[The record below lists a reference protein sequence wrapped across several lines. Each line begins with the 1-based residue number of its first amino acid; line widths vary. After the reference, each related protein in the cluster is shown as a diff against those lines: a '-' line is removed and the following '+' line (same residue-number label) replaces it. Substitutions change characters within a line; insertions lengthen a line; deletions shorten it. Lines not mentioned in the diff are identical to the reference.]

1 MRNKLAYLGFAPKI
15 PTNLQYETCF
25 YVQDFATSYTKGSL
39 MRYKLPVILVLA
51 IFLAAAGSVAG
62 QKQGKSWKEWSRT
75 DAQKVL
81 NDSPWAHLQVD
92 QDFVEPT
99 PLTRPPDP
107 SIDTR
112 LKQNDGMTYGIR
124 FFSAR
129 PVRQAFVRMIQLQK
143 KDLTPEV
150 TARLNSFAEVVS
162 EDSIII
168 AVTIE
173 NPDANML
180 GKAMQ
185 IVRNAT
191 TPMLKN
197 TTYLERSDGKR
208 VFIDQYTP
216 PGSDGFGARFIFP
229 RMLDGKPFLGPEF
242 TMVRFVSDLG
252 NSIKFHM
259 TYKVKDMMLDGKVE
273 Y

>member
-1 MRNKLAYLGFAPKI
+1 MTHKLTAFMFLTI
-15 PTNLQYETCF
+15 C
-25 YVQDFATSYTKGSL
+25 L
-39 MRYKLPVILVLA
+39 M
-51 IFLAAAGSVAG
+51 AAGSVVG
-62 QKQGKSWKEWSRT
+62 QKQLKPWKEWSKT

-92 QDFVEPT
+92 QDFVDPT
-99 PLTRPPDP
+99 PLTRPRDP
-107 SIDTR
+107 SVDAR
-112 LKQNDGMTYGIR
+112 LKQNEGMTYGIR

-143 KDLTPEV
+143 KDLAPDMV
-150 TARLNSFAEVVS
+150 SRLNIFAEAAS
-162 EDSIII
+162 EGSIII

-191 TPMLKN
+191 TATLKN
-197 TTYLERSDGKR
+197 STYLERSDGKR
-208 VFIDQYTP
+208 LFLEEYMP
-216 PGSDGFGARFIFP
+216 PGRDGFGARFIFP
-229 RMLDGKPFLGPEF
+229 RTLDGKPFLSPEF
-242 TMVRFVSDLG
+242 TIVRFVSDLDS
-252 NSIKFHM
+252 SIKFHM
-259 TYKVKDMMLDGKVE
+259 TYKVKDMMIGDKLE

>member
-1 MRNKLAYLGFAPKI
+1 MTNKLTVVMFL
-15 PTNLQYETCF
+15 TTC
-25 YVQDFATSYTKGSL
+25 L
-39 MRYKLPVILVLA
+39 MI
-51 IFLAAAGSVAG
+51 AGSVAG
-62 QKQGKSWKEWSRT
+62 QKKLKPWKEWSKT
-75 DAQKVL
+75 DAQKIL
-81 NDSPWAHLQVD
+81 SDSPWAHLQVD

-112 LKQNDGMTYGIR
+112 LKQNEGMTYGIR

-143 KDLTPEV
+143 KDLAPEV
-150 TARLNSFAEVVS
+150 VARLNTFAEVVS

-168 AVTIE
+168 AVTVE

-185 IVRNAT
+185 IVRNAS
-191 TPMLKN
+191 TPALKN
-197 TTYLERSDGKR
+197 STYLERNDGKR
-208 VFIDQYTP
+208 VFLEEYTP

-229 RMLDGKPFLGPEF
+229 RLVDGKPFLNPEI
-242 TMVRFVSDLG
+242 TSVRFVSDLG
-252 NSIKFHM
+252 SSIKFNM
-259 TYKVKDMMLDGKVE
+259 TYKVKEMMLDGKLE

>member
-1 MRNKLAYLGFAPKI
+1 MIK
-15 PTNLQYETCF
+15 
-25 YVQDFATSYTKGSL
+25 
-39 MRYKLPVILVLA
+39 KLPVVMFATICLL
-51 IFLAAAGSVAG
+51 AAGSVAG
-62 QKQGKSWKEWSRT
+62 QKQSKPWKEWSKT

-92 QDFVEPT
+92 QDFVEPS

-112 LKQNDGMTYGIR
+112 LKQNEGMTYGIR

-150 TARLNSFAEVVS
+150 VTRLNSFAEAVS
-162 EDSIII
+162 EDAIII
-168 AVTIE
+168 AVTVE

-185 IVRNAT
+185 IIRNAT
-191 TPMLKN
+191 TASLH
-197 TTYLERSDGKR
+197 TVTYLERSDGKR
-208 VFIDQYTP
+208 VFLEQYVP
-216 PGSDGFGARFIFP
+216 PGSDGFGSRFIFP
-229 RMLDGKPFLGPEF
+229 RLVDGKPFLGPEF
-242 TMVRFVSDLG
+242 ATVRFVADFGSSS
-252 NSIKFHM
+252 SIKLNM
-259 TYKVKDMMLDGKVE
+259 TYKVKDMMLDGKLE

>member
-1 MRNKLAYLGFAPKI
+1 MSK
-15 PTNLQYETCF
+15 
-25 YVQDFATSYTKGSL
+25 
-39 MRYKLPVILVLA
+39 KLPVVM
-51 IFLAAAGSVAG
+51 FLALCLMAAGSVAG
-62 QKQGKSWKEWSRT
+62 QKKLKPWKEWSKA
-75 DAQKVL
+75 DAQKIL

-92 QDFVEPT
+92 QDFQEAS

-107 SIDTR
+107 SVDTR
-112 LKQNDGMTYGIR
+112 LRQNDGMTYGIR
-124 FFSAR
+124 IFSAR

-143 KDLTPEV
+143 KDLPPDT
-150 TARLNSFAEVVS
+150 TARLNSFAEATS
-162 EDSIII
+162 DDSIII

-191 TPMLKN
+191 AVRIRN
-197 TTYLERSDGKR
+197 TTFLERNDGKR
-208 VFIDQYTP
+208 VFLEEYTP

-229 RMLDGKPFLGPEF
+229 RMVDGQPFLNPELS
-242 TMVRFVSDLG
+242 TVRFVSDLG
-252 NSIKFHM
+252 NSVEMNM
-259 TYKVKDMMLDGKVE
+259 TYKVKDMMLDGKLE

>member
-1 MRNKLAYLGFAPKI
+1 MTHKLA
-15 PTNLQYETCF
+15 
-25 YVQDFATSYTKGSL
+25 
-39 MRYKLPVILVLA
+39 A
-51 IFLAAAGSVAG
+51 ITFLTICLIAAGSIAG
-62 QKQGKSWKEWSRT
+62 QKQVKSWKEWPKT

-99 PLTRPPDP
+99 PLTRPRDP
-107 SIDTR
+107 SVDTR
-112 LKQNDGMTYGIR
+112 LKQNEGMTYGIR

-129 PVRQAFVRMIQLQK
+129 PVRQAFVRIIQLQR
-143 KDLTPEV
+143 KDLAPEMV
-150 TARLNSFAEVVS
+150 SRLNTFAEAAS

-168 AVTIE
+168 AVTVE

-191 TPMLKN
+191 TATLKN
-197 TTYLERSDGKR
+197 STYLERSDGKR
-208 VFIDQYTP
+208 VFLEEYTP
-216 PGSDGFGARFIFP
+216 PGRDGFGARFIFP
-229 RMLDGKPFLGPEF
+229 RLLDGKPFLSPEF
-242 TMVRFVSDLG
+242 TIVRFVSDLDS
-252 NSIKFHM
+252 SIKLHM
-259 TYKVKDMMLDGKVE
+259 TYKVKDMMIDGKLE

>member
-1 MRNKLAYLGFAPKI
+1 MFLTI
-15 PTNLQYETCF
+15 C
-25 YVQDFATSYTKGSL
+25 
-39 MRYKLPVILVLA
+39 
-51 IFLAAAGSVAG
+51 LAAAGSVVG
-62 QKQGKSWKEWSRT
+62 QKQPKPWKEWSKT
-75 DAQKVL
+75 DAQKIL
-81 NDSPWAHLQVD
+81 SDSPWAHLQVD

-112 LKQNDGMTYGIR
+112 LKQNEGMTYGIR

-143 KDLTPEV
+143 KDLSPEV
-150 TARLNSFAEVVS
+150 MTRLNTFAEVAS

-173 NPDANML
+173 NPDANIL

-185 IVRNAT
+185 VVRNAT
-191 TPMLKN
+191 TPGIKN

-208 VFIDQYTP
+208 IFIEQYTP
-216 PGSDGFGARFIFP
+216 PGGDGFGARFIFP
-229 RMLDGKPFLGPEF
+229 RMLDGKPFLSNDF
-242 TMVRFVSDLG
+242 TMVRFVSDRG
-252 NSIKFHM
+252 QSIKM
-259 TYKVKDMMLDGKVE
+259 NMPYKVKDMMLEGKIE
-273 Y
+273 L

>member
-1 MRNKLAYLGFAPKI
+1 MSNKL
-15 PTNLQYETCF
+15 T
-25 YVQDFATSYTKGSL
+25 VV
-39 MRYKLPVILVLA
+39 M
-51 IFLAAAGSVAG
+51 FLTICLTAAGSVAG
-62 QKQGKSWKEWSRT
+62 QKQLKPWKEWSKT

-112 LKQNDGMTYGIR
+112 LKQNEGMTYGIR

-143 KDLTPEV
+143 KDLAPEV
-150 TARLNSFAEVVS
+150 VTRLNSFAEVVS
-162 EDSIII
+162 DDSIII
-168 AVTIE
+168 AVTVE

-185 IVRNAT
+185 IVRKAT
-191 TPMLKN
+191 TTELKN
-197 TTYLERSDGKR
+197 STYLERSDGKR
-208 VFIDQYTP
+208 VFLEQYTP

-229 RMLDGKPFLGPEF
+229 RMLDGKPFLSPEL
-242 TMVRFVSDLG
+242 TTVRFVSDLSS
-252 NSIKFHM
+252 SIKLNM
-259 TYKVKDMMLDGKVE
+259 TYKVKDMMLDGKLE

>member
-1 MRNKLAYLGFAPKI
+1 MINKLSVMLLTI
-15 PTNLQYETCF
+15 CLT
-25 YVQDFATSYTKGSL
+25 
-39 MRYKLPVILVLA
+39 
-51 IFLAAAGSVAG
+51 AAGSVLG
-62 QKQGKSWKEWSRT
+62 QKQLKPWKEWSKL

-81 NDSPWAHLQVD
+81 SNSPWAHLQVD
-92 QDFVEPT
+92 QDFQEAS

-112 LKQNDGMTYGIR
+112 LKQNEGMTYGIR
-124 FFSAR
+124 VFSAR

-143 KDLTPEV
+143 KDLPPDTM
-150 TARLNSFAEVVS
+150 TRLNTFAEATS
-162 EDSIII
+162 DDAIII

-191 TPMLKN
+191 AVEIRN
-197 TTYLERSDGKR
+197 TTFLERNDGKR
-208 VFIDQYTP
+208 VFLAEYTP
-216 PGSDGFGARFIFP
+216 PGGDGFGARFIFP
-229 RMLDGKPFLGPEF
+229 RMVDGKPFLTPELS
-242 TMVRFVSDLG
+242 TVRFVSDLG
-252 NSIKFHM
+252 GSVKMNM
-259 TYKVKDMMLDGKVE
+259 TYKVKDMMLDGKLE

>member
-1 MRNKLAYLGFAPKI
+1 MRKKL
-15 PTNLQYETCF
+15 T
-25 YVQDFATSYTKGSL
+25 V
-39 MRYKLPVILVLA
+39 VIFLT
-51 IFLAAAGSVAG
+51 ICLAAAGSVVG
-62 QKQGKSWKEWSRT
+62 QKRLKPWKEWSKT

-92 QDFVEPT
+92 QDFVEPS
-99 PLTRPPDP
+99 PLTRPIDS
-107 SIDTR
+107 SIGTR
-112 LKQNDGMTYGIR
+112 LNQNEGMTYGIR

-129 PVRQAFVRMIQLQK
+129 PIRQAFVRMIQLQR
-143 KDLTPEV
+143 KDLEPDMV
-150 TARLNSFAEVVS
+150 SRLNTFAEVAS

-168 AVTIE
+168 AVTVE

-191 TPMLKN
+191 TTSLKN

-229 RMLDGKPFLGPEF
+229 RMLDGKPFLSPEF
-242 TMVRFVSDLG
+242 TIVRFVSDLG
-252 NSIKFHM
+252 SSIKLHM
-259 TYKVKDMMLDGKVE
+259 TYKVKEMMLDDKLE
-273 Y
+273 F

>member
-1 MRNKLAYLGFAPKI
+1 MKKKLTVVMFL
-15 PTNLQYETCF
+15 
-25 YVQDFATSYTKGSL
+25 TSC
-39 MRYKLPVILVLA
+39 
-51 IFLAAAGSVAG
+51 LAAAGSIVG
-62 QKQGKSWKEWSRT
+62 QKQLKPWKEWSKT
-75 DAQKVL
+75 DAQKIL
-81 NDSPWAHLQVD
+81 SDSPWAHQQVD

-99 PLTRPPDP
+99 PLTRPLDS
-107 SIDTR
+107 SIDAR
-112 LKQNDGMTYGIR
+112 LKQNEGMTYGIR

-143 KDLTPEV
+143 KDLPPE
-150 TARLNSFAEVVS
+150 TMSRLNAFAEVAS

-168 AVTIE
+168 AVTVE

-191 TPMLKN
+191 AVGLKN
-197 TTYLERSDGKR
+197 TTFLERSDGKR

-216 PGSDGFGARFIFP
+216 PGGDGFGARFIFP
-229 RMLDGKPFLGPEF
+229 RMLDEQPFLTPEISS
-242 TMVRFVSDLG
+242 VRFVSDLG
-252 NSIKFHM
+252 SSIKFSM
-259 TYKVKDMMLDGKVE
+259 TYKVKDMMLDGKLE

>member
-1 MRNKLAYLGFAPKI
+1 MTHKLAAFMFLPI
-15 PTNLQYETCF
+15 C
-25 YVQDFATSYTKGSL
+25 L
-39 MRYKLPVILVLA
+39 M
-51 IFLAAAGSVAG
+51 AAGSVVG
-62 QKQGKSWKEWSRT
+62 QKQLKSWKEWSKT

-99 PLTRPPDP
+99 PLTRPRDP
-107 SIDTR
+107 SVDAR
-112 LKQNDGMTYGIR
+112 LKQNEGMTYGIR

-129 PVRQAFVRMIQLQK
+129 PVRRAFVRMIQLQK
-143 KDLTPEV
+143 KDLAPDMV
-150 TARLNSFAEVVS
+150 SRLNVFAEAAS

-185 IVRNAT
+185 IIRNAT
-191 TPMLKN
+191 TATLKN
-197 TTYLERSDGKR
+197 STYLERSDGKR
-208 VFIDQYTP
+208 VFLEQYTP
-216 PGSDGFGARFIFP
+216 PGRDGFGARFIFP
-229 RMLDGKPFLGPEF
+229 RTLEGKPFLSPEF
-242 TMVRFVSDLG
+242 TIVRFVSDLDS
-252 NSIKFHM
+252 SIKFHM
-259 TYKVKDMMLDGKVE
+259 TYKVKDMMIDGKLE

>member
-1 MRNKLAYLGFAPKI
+1 MSK
-15 PTNLQYETCF
+15 
-25 YVQDFATSYTKGSL
+25 
-39 MRYKLPVILVLA
+39 KLPVVMFLA
-51 IFLAAAGSVAG
+51 ICLTAAAAVVG
-62 QKQGKSWKEWSRT
+62 QKKAKSWKDWSKD

-81 NDSPWAHLQVD
+81 NNSPWAHLQVD
-92 QDFVEPT
+92 QDFQEAS

-129 PVRQAFVRMIQLQK
+129 PVRQAFVRMIQLQR
-143 KDLTPEV
+143 KDLQPDQMT
-150 TARLNSFAEVVS
+150 RLNTFAEVAS

-191 TPMLKN
+191 TVAIKN
-197 TTYLERSDGKR
+197 RTFLERNDGKR
-208 VFIDQYTP
+208 IFIEQYTP
-216 PGSDGFGARFIFP
+216 PGGDGFGARFIFP
-229 RMLDGKPFLGPEF
+229 RMVDEKPFLSPEIS
-242 TMVRFVSDLG
+242 TVRFVADLG
-252 NSIKFHM
+252 ENIKFNM
-259 TYKVKDMMLDGKVE
+259 TYKVKDMMLDGKIE

>member
-1 MRNKLAYLGFAPKI
+1 MINKLPLVMCLTI
-15 PTNLQYETCF
+15 C
-25 YVQDFATSYTKGSL
+25 L
-39 MRYKLPVILVLA
+39 M
-51 IFLAAAGSVAG
+51 AAGSVVG
-62 QKQGKSWKEWSRT
+62 QKQLKPWKEWSKN

-81 NDSPWAHLQVD
+81 NDSPWAHLQID
-92 QDFVEPT
+92 QDFVEAN
-99 PLTRPPDP
+99 PLQRPSDP
-107 SIDTR
+107 RDTSVDTR
-112 LKQNDGMTYGIR
+112 LRQNDGMTYGIR

-143 KDLTPEV
+143 KDLAPAMV
-150 TARLNSFAEVVS
+150 SRLNTFAELTS
-162 EDSIII
+162 EDSVII

-259 TYKVKDMMLDGKVE
+259 TYKVKDMMLDGKLE

>member
-1 MRNKLAYLGFAPKI
+1 MSNKRPVVLFLTI
-15 PTNLQYETCF
+15 C
-25 YVQDFATSYTKGSL
+25 L
-39 MRYKLPVILVLA
+39 M
-51 IFLAAAGSVAG
+51 AAGSVVG
-62 QKQGKSWKEWSRT
+62 QKKLKPWKEWSKQ
-75 DAQKVL
+75 DAQKIL

-92 QDFVEPT
+92 QDFQEAS

-112 LKQNDGMTYGIR
+112 LRQNDGMTHGIR

-143 KDLTPEV
+143 KDLPPE
-150 TARLNSFAEVVS
+150 TTSRLNTFAEVAS

-168 AVTIE
+168 AVTTE

-185 IVRNAT
+185 IIRNAT
-191 TPMLKN
+191 TAHIKIG
-197 TTYLERSDGKR
+197 TFLERNDGKR
-208 VFIDQYTP
+208 IFLEEYIP
-216 PGSDGFGARFIFP
+216 PGGDGFGARFIFP
-229 RMLDGKPFLGPEF
+229 RIVDGKPFLSPEHSS
-242 TMVRFVSDLG
+242 VRFVSTLDPL
-252 NSIKFHM
+252 IKLSM
-259 TYKVKDMMLDGKVE
+259 TYKVKDMMLDGKLE

>member
-1 MRNKLAYLGFAPKI
+1 M
-15 PTNLQYETCF
+15 
-25 YVQDFATSYTKGSL
+25 
-39 MRYKLPVILVLA
+39 
-51 IFLAAAGSVAG
+51 FLALCLMAAGSVAG
-62 QKQGKSWKEWSRT
+62 QKKLKPWKEWSKA
-75 DAQKVL
+75 DAQKIL

-92 QDFVEPT
+92 QDFQEAS

-107 SIDTR
+107 SVDTR
-112 LKQNDGMTYGIR
+112 LRQNDGMTYGIR
-124 FFSAR
+124 IFSAR

-143 KDLTPEV
+143 KDLPPDTV
-150 TARLNSFAEVVS
+150 ARLNSFAEATS
-162 EDSIII
+162 DDSIII

-191 TPMLKN
+191 AVRIRN
-197 TTYLERSDGKR
+197 TTFLERNDGKR
-208 VFIDQYTP
+208 VFLEEYTP

-229 RMLDGKPFLGPEF
+229 RMIDGQPFLNPELN
-242 TMVRFVSDLG
+242 TVRFVSNLG
-252 NSIKFHM
+252 NSVEMNM
-259 TYKVKDMMLDGKVE
+259 TYKVKDMMLDGKLE

>member
-1 MRNKLAYLGFAPKI
+1 M
-15 PTNLQYETCF
+15 
-25 YVQDFATSYTKGSL
+25 TK
-39 MRYKLPVILVLA
+39 KLPLV
-51 IFLAAAGSVAG
+51 IFLAIWLTAAGSVVA
-62 QKQGKSWKEWSRT
+62 QKQLKPWKEWSKN

-92 QDFVEPT
+92 QDFVEAN
-99 PLTRPPDP
+99 PLQRPSDP
-107 SIDTR
+107 RDTSVDTR
-112 LKQNDGMTYGIR
+112 LRQNDGMTYGIR

-129 PVRQAFVRMIQLQK
+129 PVRQVFVRMIQLQK
-143 KDLTPEV
+143 KDLAPEQV
-150 TARLNSFAEVVS
+150 SRLNTFAEVLS

-191 TPMLKN
+191 TVGLKN
-197 TTYLERSDGKR
+197 NAFLERSDGKR
-208 VFIDQYTP
+208 IFIDQYTP
-216 PGSDGFGARFIFP
+216 PGGDGFGARFIFP
-229 RMLDGKPFLGPEF
+229 RMVDGKPFLGPEVS
-242 TMVRFVSDLG
+242 TVRFVADLG
-252 NSIKFHM
+252 SSVKFSM
-259 TYKVKDMMLDGKVE
+259 TYKVKDMMLDGKLE

>member
-1 MRNKLAYLGFAPKI
+1 MSK
-15 PTNLQYETCF
+15 
-25 YVQDFATSYTKGSL
+25 
-39 MRYKLPVILVLA
+39 KLPVVMFLA
-51 IFLAAAGSVAG
+51 ICLMAAGSVIG
-62 QKQGKSWKEWSRT
+62 QKKVKPWKEWSKD

-81 NDSPWAHLQVD
+81 NNSPWAHLQVD
-92 QDFVEPT
+92 QDFQEAS

-112 LKQNDGMTYGIR
+112 LKQNEGMTYGIR

-129 PVRQAFVRMIQLQK
+129 PVRQAFVRVIQLQK

-150 TARLNSFAEVVS
+150 MTRLNTFAEVAS

-168 AVTIE
+168 AVTVE

-185 IVRNAT
+185 IIRNAT
-191 TPMLKN
+191 TVGIKN
-197 TTYLERSDGKR
+197 LTYLERNDGKR
-208 VFIDQYTP
+208 IFLEQYTP
-216 PGSDGFGARFIFP
+216 PGGDGFGARFIFP
-229 RMLDGKPFLGPEF
+229 RMVDGKPFLSTEF
-242 TMVRFVSDLG
+242 DVVRFVSTVDP
-252 NSIKFHM
+252 SIKFNM
-259 TYKVKDMMLDGKVE
+259 TYKVKDMMLDGKLE

>member
-1 MRNKLAYLGFAPKI
+1 
-15 PTNLQYETCF
+15 
-25 YVQDFATSYTKGSL
+25 
-39 MRYKLPVILVLA
+39 MRYKRPVVM
-51 IFLAAAGSVAG
+51 FLTICLMAAATAVG
-62 QKQGKSWKEWSRT
+62 QKKLKPWKEWSKE

-81 NDSPWAHLQVD
+81 NNSPWAHLQVD
-92 QDFVEPT
+92 QDFQEAS

-112 LKQNDGMTYGIR
+112 LRQNDGMTYGIR

-129 PVRQAFVRMIQLQK
+129 PVRQAFVRMIQLQR
-143 KDLTPEV
+143 KDLAPDQME
-150 TARLNSFAEVVS
+150 RLNTFAEVAS
-162 EDSIII
+162 EDSVII

-191 TPMLKN
+191 TAEIKN
-197 TTYLERSDGKR
+197 RTYLERNDGKR
-208 VFIDQYTP
+208 IFVEQYTP
-216 PGSDGFGARFIFP
+216 PGGDGFGARFIFP
-229 RMLDGKPFLGPEF
+229 RMVDGQPFLSPEISS
-242 TMVRFVSDLG
+242 VRFVADLG
-252 NSIKFHM
+252 ESIRMNM
-259 TYKVKDMMLDGKVE
+259 TYKVKDMMLDGKIE

>member
-1 MRNKLAYLGFAPKI
+1 MTKKI
-15 PTNLQYETCF
+15 PF
-25 YVQDFATSYTKGSL
+25 
-39 MRYKLPVILVLA
+39 LV
-51 IFLAAAGSVAG
+51 FLTICLTAAGSVFG
-62 QKQGKSWKEWSRT
+62 QKKLKPWKEWSKT

-81 NDSPWAHLQVD
+81 NDSGWAHLQVD

-112 LKQNDGMTYGIR
+112 LRQNDGMTYGIR

-143 KDLTPEV
+143 TDLAPDV
-150 TARLNSFAEVVS
+150 VSRLNTFAEVAS

-191 TPMLKN
+191 TVEIKN
-197 TTYLERSDGKR
+197 RTYLERGDGKR
-208 VFIDQYTP
+208 VFLEEYRS

-229 RMLDGKPFLGPEF
+229 RMVDGKPFLD
-242 TMVRFVSDLG
+242 TDVTSVRFVSELAS
-252 NSIKFHM
+252 SIKLNM
-259 TYKVKDMMLDGKVE
+259 TYKVKDMMLDGKLE